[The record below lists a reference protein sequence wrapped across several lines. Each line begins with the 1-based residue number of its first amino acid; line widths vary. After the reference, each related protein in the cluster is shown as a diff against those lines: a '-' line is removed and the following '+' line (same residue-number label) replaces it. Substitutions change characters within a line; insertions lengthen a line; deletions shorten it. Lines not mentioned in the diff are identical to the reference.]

1 MINSAS
7 SVMADSEISGGQNDV
22 DDTLSMISDS
32 EALNDSNNGQARR
45 RGWSLFNRGAQN
57 NNGDAPAD
65 ADGTPRR
72 VKALSLTCR
81 LKGTAKV
88 SCLITCSSIAELVS

>member
-1 MINSAS
+1 MINSQA
-7 SVMADSEISGGQNDV
+7 SVMADSDISGGQNDV
-22 DDTLSMISDS
+22 DDTISMISDS

-45 RGWSLFNRGAQN
+45 RGWSLFNRGSQN
-57 NNGDAPAD
+57 TDDAPTN
-65 ADGTPRR
+65 ADGTRR

-88 SCLITCSSIAELVS
+88 SCLITCSSIVELVS